1 MSNASFILNP
11 YNVLG
16 LHSDSTQSEVRKR
29 AGLIG
34 KMLAIGESVE
44 FDSDVFINP
53 SDRTLEA
60 VKRCE
65 TRLNSPQDKLADVF
79 FWFADSPEALT
90 AANMQDRGYFQK
102 LGSNAGYMATRDYIE
117 EKNAA
122 VGLSVIFEKS
132 QNIADFEQALQGWA
146 SFVHLDSFWDY
157 WAKYYK
163 SIDYLDTS
171 NRLVEEFRENIDSL
185 IIEKFFE
192 VSKLDDLIDAQIVGK
207 YFEVSMET
215 AEKAAEQQLG
225 RIKELRIEADRL
237 RNSNTLL
244 NGQYVLSEASKGQI
258 SALLSKAIALHEE
271 LVENGQR
278 DSPAVE
284 RELDSLWSDILAIT
298 VTAHNMSG
306 QHDAVNLRDL
316 EFLKQVIEKLYRE
329 STDDLLDSRL
339 KKNLSAIKEQM
350 ETLEELERV
359 EPQFSRLTALVEKL
373 ANGNSPNNSPNNGYV
388 DPRLTALLEKHGIID
403 SPNKEFVEAR
413 LSEFESTYIEIV
425 NSGKLK
431 YETLADAVSMTAGI
445 FNKLAVTIS
454 NNAQKS
460 VNRAAQ
466 SFKFNT
472 QITPQN
478 ERFSL
483 LVELDGAIN
492 SAISDLE
499 FSKKVLGRLKNM
511 QIDSTLKSTI
521 NQNYSGVSS
530 TISSLNQ
537 MKNQLTSCLTQSS
550 SGGGGGGCYVATAVY
565 GSYDCP
571 SVWTLRRFRDYDLA
585 KSIHGRAFIHV
596 YYAVSPCLVRVFGNT
611 NWFRALCKKPLDR
624 LVAKCKAKGYSDLP
638 YKDQIWS

>member
-1 MSNASFILNP
+1 MSSASFILNP

-16 LHSDSTQSEVRKR
+16 LYSDSTQSEVRKR
-29 AGLIG
+29 VGLIG
-34 KMLAIGESVE
+34 KMLAIDESVE
-44 FDSDVFINP
+44 FDSDVFIGP
-53 SDRTLEA
+53 SDRTLDA
-60 VKRCE
+60 VKSCE
-65 TRLNSPQDKLADVF
+65 TRLNNPQDRLADVF
-79 FWFADSPEALT
+79 FWFADSPEALA
-90 AANMQDRGYFQK
+90 AANMQDRDYFRR
-102 LGSNAGYMATRDYIE
+102 LGSNTGYMATRDYTE

-122 VGLSVIFEKS
+122 VGFSIIFEKT
-132 QNIADFEQALQGWA
+132 QNKTDFDQALQRWA
-146 SFVHLDSFWDY
+146 SFIHLDSFWDY

-171 NRLVEEFRENIDSL
+171 DRLIDEFRENIDSL
-185 IIEKFFE
+185 ITERFFE

-207 YFEVSMET
+207 YFKVSTEA

-350 ETLEELERV
+350 ETLEEQERV

-388 DPRLTALLEKHGIID
+388 NPRLTALLQKHGIIN

-413 LSEFESTYIEIV
+413 LSEFESIYIEIV

-537 MKNQLTSCLTQSS
+537 MLIKIGLTRSS
-550 SGGGGGGCYVATAVY
+550 SGGGGCYVATAVY

-571 SVWTLRRFRDYDLA
+571 SVWILRRFRDNDLA
-585 KSIHGRAFIHV
+585 NSIFGRVFIHA
-596 YYAVSPCLVRVFGNT
+596 YYAISPSLVRMFGNT
-611 NWFRALCKKPLDR
+611 SWFKTLCRKPLDL
-624 LVAKCKAKGYSDLP
+624 LVAKCRAKGYSDLP

>member
-44 FDSDVFINP
+44 FDCDVFINL

-207 YFEVSMET
+207 YFEVSMEI

-258 SALLSKAIALHEE
+258 SVLLSKAIALHEE

-316 EFLKQVIEKLYRE
+316 EFQKQVIEKLYRE

-339 KKNLSAIKEQM
+339 KKNLSVIKEQM
-350 ETLEELERV
+350 ETLEEQERV

-373 ANGNSPNNSPNNGYV
+373 ANRNSPNN
-388 DPRLTALLEKHGIID
+388 
-403 SPNKEFVEAR
+403 EFVEAR
-413 LSEFESTYIEIV
+413 LSEFESIYKEIV

-431 YETLADAVSMTAGI
+431 YETLADAVTMTAGI

-454 NNAQKS
+454 NDAQES
-460 VNRAAQ
+460 VNRAALRIE
-466 SFKFNT
+466 F
-472 QITPQN
+472 TPP
-478 ERFSL
+478 ESKVFAACR
-483 LVELDGAIN
+483 IN
-492 SAISDLE
+492 
-499 FSKKVLGRLKNM
+499 GR
-511 QIDSTLKSTI
+511 
-521 NQNYSGVSS
+521 NQF
-530 TISSLNQ
+530 
-537 MKNQLTSCLTQSS
+537 
-550 SGGGGGGCYVATAVY
+550 CY
-565 GSYDCP
+565 
-571 SVWTLRRFRDYDLA
+571 
-585 KSIHGRAFIHV
+585 I
-596 YYAVSPCLVRVFGNT
+596 
-611 NWFRALCKKPLDR
+611 
-624 LVAKCKAKGYSDLP
+624 
-638 YKDQIWS
+638 

>member
-1 MSNASFILNP
+1 MSSASFILNP

-16 LHSDSTQSEVRKR
+16 LYSDSTQSEVRKR
-29 AGLIG
+29 VGLIG
-34 KMLAIGESVE
+34 KMLAIDESVE
-44 FDSDVFINP
+44 FDSDVFIGP
-53 SDRTLEA
+53 SDRTLDA
-60 VKRCE
+60 VKSYE
-65 TRLNSPQDKLADVF
+65 TRLNNPQDRLADVF
-79 FWFADSPEALT
+79 FWFADSPEALA
-90 AANMQDRGYFQK
+90 AANMQDRDYFRR
-102 LGSNAGYMATRDYIE
+102 LGSNTGYMATRDYTE

-122 VGLSVIFEKS
+122 VGFSIIFEKT
-132 QNIADFEQALQGWA
+132 QNKTDFDQALQRWA
-146 SFVHLDSFWDY
+146 SFIHLDSFWDY

-171 NRLVEEFRENIDSL
+171 DRLLDEFRENIDSL
-185 IIEKFFE
+185 ITERFFE

-207 YFEVSMET
+207 YFKVSTEA

-237 RNSNTLL
+237 RNSSALL
-244 NGQYVLSEASKGQI
+244 NGQNVLSEASKGQI
-258 SALLSKAIALHEE
+258 NVLLSKAIALHEE
-271 LVENGQR
+271 LVENGQS

-339 KKNLSAIKEQM
+339 KKNLSVIKEQM
-350 ETLEELERV
+350 ETLEEQERV

-373 ANGNSPNNSPNNGYV
+373 ANRNSQNN
-388 DPRLTALLEKHGIID
+388 
-403 SPNKEFVEAR
+403 EFVEAR
-413 LSEFESTYIEIV
+413 LSEFESIYKEIV

-431 YETLADAVSMTAGI
+431 YETLADAVTMTAGI

-454 NNAQKS
+454 NDAQES
-460 VNRAAQ
+460 VNRTALRIE
-466 SFKFNT
+466 F
-472 QITPQN
+472 TPQN
-478 ERFSL
+478 QRFSL
-483 LVELDGAIN
+483 LAELYGAIN

-511 QIDSTLKSTI
+511 QIDPTLRSTI
-521 NQNYSGVSS
+521 NQNYSGASS

-537 MKNQLTSCLTQSS
+537 MENQLTSGLTQSS

-571 SVWTLRRFRDYDLA
+571 PVWTLRRFRDYDLA

>member
-44 FDSDVFINP
+44 FDCDVFINP

-207 YFEVSMET
+207 YFEVSMEI

-258 SALLSKAIALHEE
+258 SVLLSKAIALHEE

-316 EFLKQVIEKLYRE
+316 EFQKQVIEKLYRE

-339 KKNLSAIKEQM
+339 KKNLSVIKEQM
-350 ETLEELERV
+350 ETLEEQERV

-373 ANGNSPNNSPNNGYV
+373 ANRNFPNN
-388 DPRLTALLEKHGIID
+388 
-403 SPNKEFVEAR
+403 EFVEAR
-413 LSEFESTYIEIV
+413 LSEFESIYKEIV

-431 YETLADAVSMTAGI
+431 YETLADAVTMTAGI

-454 NNAQKS
+454 NDAQES
-460 VNRAAQ
+460 VNRAALRIE
-466 SFKFNT
+466 F
-472 QITPQN
+472 TPQN
-478 ERFSL
+478 QRFSL
-483 LVELDGAIN
+483 LAELNGAIN

-499 FSKKVLGRLKNM
+499 FSKKELGRLKNM
-511 QIDSTLKSTI
+511 QIDPTLRSTI

-537 MKNQLTSCLTQSS
+537 MKNQLTSGLTQSS

-585 KSIHGRAFIHV
+585 KSIHGRAFIHA

>member
-132 QNIADFEQALQGWA
+132 QNIADFEQALQGWV

-373 ANGNSPNNSPNNGYV
+373 ANGNSPNNGYV

-413 LSEFESTYIEIV
+413 LSEFESIYIEIV

-499 FSKKVLGRLKNM
+499 FSKK
-511 QIDSTLKSTI
+511 
-521 NQNYSGVSS
+521 YSV
-530 TISSLNQ
+530 
-537 MKNQLTSCLTQSS
+537 
-550 SGGGGGGCYVATAVY
+550 
-565 GSYDCP
+565 D
-571 SVWTLRRFRDYDLA
+571 
-585 KSIHGRAFIHV
+585 
-596 YYAVSPCLVRVFGNT
+596 
-611 NWFRALCKKPLDR
+611 
-624 LVAKCKAKGYSDLP
+624 
-638 YKDQIWS
+638 

>member
-29 AGLIG
+29 TGLIG

-44 FDSDVFINP
+44 FDCDVFINP

-146 SFVHLDSFWDY
+146 SLVHLDSFWDY

-207 YFEVSMET
+207 YFEVSMEI

-258 SALLSKAIALHEE
+258 SVLLSKAIALHEE

-316 EFLKQVIEKLYRE
+316 EFQKQVIEKLYRE

-339 KKNLSAIKEQM
+339 KKNLSVIKEQM
-350 ETLEELERV
+350 ETLEEQERV

-373 ANGNSPNNSPNNGYV
+373 ANRNSPNN
-388 DPRLTALLEKHGIID
+388 
-403 SPNKEFVEAR
+403 EFVEAR
-413 LSEFESTYIEIV
+413 LSEFESIYKEIV

-431 YETLADAVSMTAGI
+431 YETLADAVTMTAGI

-454 NNAQKS
+454 NDAQES
-460 VNRAAQ
+460 VNRAALRIE
-466 SFKFNT
+466 FT
-472 QITPQN
+472 PPQN
-478 ERFSL
+478 QRFSL
-483 LVELDGAIN
+483 LAELMGAIN

-511 QIDSTLKSTI
+511 QIDPTLRSTI

-537 MKNQLTSCLTQSS
+537 MKNQLTSGLTQSS
-550 SGGGGGGCYVATAVY
+550 SGGGGGGCYIATAVY

-585 KSIHGRAFIHV
+585 KSIHGRAFIHA
-596 YYAVSPCLVRVFGNT
+596 YYAVSPCLVRMFGNT

>member
-1 MSNASFILNP
+1 MSSASFILNP

-16 LHSDSTQSEVRKR
+16 LYSDSTQSEVRKR
-29 AGLIG
+29 VGLIG
-34 KMLAIGESVE
+34 KMLAIDESVE
-44 FDSDVFINP
+44 FDSDVFIGP
-53 SDRTLEA
+53 SDRTLDA
-60 VKRCE
+60 VKSYE
-65 TRLNSPQDKLADVF
+65 TRLNNPQDRLADVF
-79 FWFADSPEALT
+79 FWFADSPEALA
-90 AANMQDRGYFQK
+90 AANMQDRDYFRR
-102 LGSNAGYMATRDYIE
+102 LGSNTGYMATRDYTE

-122 VGLSVIFEKS
+122 VGFSIIFEKT
-132 QNIADFEQALQGWA
+132 QNKTDFDQALQRWA
-146 SFVHLDSFWDY
+146 SFIHLDSFWDY

-171 NRLVEEFRENIDSL
+171 DRLIDEFRENIDSL
-185 IIEKFFE
+185 ITERFFE

-207 YFEVSMET
+207 YFKVSTEA

-237 RNSNTLL
+237 RNSSALL
-244 NGQYVLSEASKGQI
+244 NGQNVLSEASKRQI
-258 SALLSKAIALHEE
+258 NVLLSKAIALHEE
-271 LVENGQR
+271 LVENGQS

-339 KKNLSAIKEQM
+339 KKNLSVIKEQM
-350 ETLEELERV
+350 ETLEEQERV

-373 ANGNSPNNSPNNGYV
+373 ANRNSPNN
-388 DPRLTALLEKHGIID
+388 
-403 SPNKEFVEAR
+403 EFVEAR
-413 LSEFESTYIEIV
+413 LSEFESIYKEIV

-431 YETLADAVSMTAGI
+431 YETLADAVTMTAGI

-454 NNAQKS
+454 NDAQES
-460 VNRAAQ
+460 VNRTALRIE
-466 SFKFNT
+466 F
-472 QITPQN
+472 TPQN
-478 ERFSL
+478 QRFSL
-483 LVELDGAIN
+483 LAELYGAIN

-511 QIDSTLKSTI
+511 QIDPTLRSTI

-537 MKNQLTSCLTQSS
+537 MENQLTSGLTQSS

-571 SVWTLRRFRDYDLA
+571 PVWTLRRFRDYDLA

>member
-29 AGLIG
+29 TGLIG

-44 FDSDVFINP
+44 FDCDVFINP

-146 SFVHLDSFWDY
+146 SLVHLDSFWDY

-207 YFEVSMET
+207 YFEVSMEI

-258 SALLSKAIALHEE
+258 SVLLSKAIALHEE

-316 EFLKQVIEKLYRE
+316 EFQKQVIEKLYRE

-339 KKNLSAIKEQM
+339 KKNLSVIKEQM
-350 ETLEELERV
+350 ETLEEQERV

-373 ANGNSPNNSPNNGYV
+373 ANRNSPNN
-388 DPRLTALLEKHGIID
+388 
-403 SPNKEFVEAR
+403 EFVEAR
-413 LSEFESTYIEIV
+413 LSEFESIYKEIV

-431 YETLADAVSMTAGI
+431 YETLADAVTMTAGI

-454 NNAQKS
+454 NDAQES
-460 VNRAAQ
+460 VNRAALRIE
-466 SFKFNT
+466 F
-472 QITPQN
+472 TPPPP
-478 ERFSL
+478 ESKVFAACR
-483 LVELDGAIN
+483 IN
-492 SAISDLE
+492 
-499 FSKKVLGRLKNM
+499 GR
-511 QIDSTLKSTI
+511 
-521 NQNYSGVSS
+521 NQF
-530 TISSLNQ
+530 
-537 MKNQLTSCLTQSS
+537 
-550 SGGGGGGCYVATAVY
+550 CY
-565 GSYDCP
+565 
-571 SVWTLRRFRDYDLA
+571 
-585 KSIHGRAFIHV
+585 I
-596 YYAVSPCLVRVFGNT
+596 
-611 NWFRALCKKPLDR
+611 
-624 LVAKCKAKGYSDLP
+624 
-638 YKDQIWS
+638 

>member
-1 MSNASFILNP
+1 M
-11 YNVLG
+11 
-16 LHSDSTQSEVRKR
+16 
-29 AGLIG
+29 
-34 KMLAIGESVE
+34 
-44 FDSDVFINP
+44 
-53 SDRTLEA
+53 
-60 VKRCE
+60 
-65 TRLNSPQDKLADVF
+65 
-79 FWFADSPEALT
+79 
-90 AANMQDRGYFQK
+90 
-102 LGSNAGYMATRDYIE
+102 
-117 EKNAA
+117 
-122 VGLSVIFEKS
+122 
-132 QNIADFEQALQGWA
+132 
-146 SFVHLDSFWDY
+146 
-157 WAKYYK
+157 
-163 SIDYLDTS
+163 
-171 NRLVEEFRENIDSL
+171 
-185 IIEKFFE
+185 
-192 VSKLDDLIDAQIVGK
+192 
-207 YFEVSMET
+207 
-215 AEKAAEQQLG
+215 
-225 RIKELRIEADRL
+225 
-237 RNSNTLL
+237 
-244 NGQYVLSEASKGQI
+244 
-258 SALLSKAIALHEE
+258 
-271 LVENGQR
+271 ENGQS

-339 KKNLSAIKEQM
+339 KKNLSVIKEQM
-350 ETLEELERV
+350 ETLEEQERV

-373 ANGNSPNNSPNNGYV
+373 ANRNSPNN
-388 DPRLTALLEKHGIID
+388 
-403 SPNKEFVEAR
+403 EFVEAR
-413 LSEFESTYIEIV
+413 LSEFESIYKEIV

-431 YETLADAVSMTAGI
+431 YETLADAVTMTAGI

-454 NNAQKS
+454 NDAQES
-460 VNRAAQ
+460 VNRAALRIE
-466 SFKFNT
+466 F
-472 QITPQN
+472 TPQN
-478 ERFSL
+478 QRFSL
-483 LVELDGAIN
+483 LAELYGAIN

-511 QIDSTLKSTI
+511 QINPTLRSTI

-537 MKNQLTSCLTQSS
+537 MENQLTSGLTQSS

-571 SVWTLRRFRDYDLA
+571 PVWTLRRFRDYDLA

>member
-44 FDSDVFINP
+44 FDSDVFIEP
-53 SDRTLEA
+53 SDRTLDA
-60 VKRCE
+60 VKSCE
-65 TRLNSPQDKLADVF
+65 TRLNSPQDRLADVF

-90 AANMQDRGYFQK
+90 AANMQDRGYFRK
-102 LGSNAGYMATRDYIE
+102 LGSNAGCMATCDYIE

-132 QNIADFEQALQGWA
+132 QNIADFEQALQRWA
-146 SFVHLDSFWDY
+146 SLIHLDSFWDY

-163 SIDYLDTS
+163 SIDCLDTS
-171 NRLVEEFRENIDSL
+171 DRLIEEFRENIDAL
-185 IIEKFFE
+185 ITEKFFE

-207 YFEVSMET
+207 YFEVSTEI

-258 SALLSKAIALHEE
+258 SGLLSKAIALHEE

-339 KKNLSAIKEQM
+339 KKNLSVIKEQM
-350 ETLEELERV
+350 ETLEEQERV

-373 ANGNSPNNSPNNGYV
+373 ANGNSPN
-388 DPRLTALLEKHGIID
+388 
-403 SPNKEFVEAR
+403 KEFVEAR
-413 LSEFESTYIEIV
+413 LSEFESIYKEIV

-431 YETLADAVSMTAGI
+431 YETLADAVTMTAGI
-445 FNKLAVTIS
+445 FNMLAVTIS
-454 NNAQKS
+454 NDAQES
-460 VNRAAQ
+460 VNRVMQ
-466 SFKFNT
+466 R
-472 QITPQN
+472 IEYTPQN
-478 ERFSL
+478 QRFSL
-483 LVELDGAIN
+483 LAELNGAIN

-537 MKNQLTSCLTQSS
+537 MMIKIGLTQSS
-550 SGGGGGGCYVATAVY
+550 SGGGGCYVATAVY

-571 SVWTLRRFRDYDLA
+571 SVWVLRRFRDNDLA
-585 KSIHGRAFIHV
+585 NSIFGRVFIHA
-596 YYAVSPCLVRVFGNT
+596 YYAISPSLVRMFGNT
-611 NWFRALCKKPLDR
+611 SWFKTLCRKPLDR

-638 YKDQIWS
+638 YQDQPWS

>member
-44 FDSDVFINP
+44 FDCDVFINP

-207 YFEVSMET
+207 YFEVSMEI

-258 SALLSKAIALHEE
+258 SVLLSKAIALHEE

-316 EFLKQVIEKLYRE
+316 EFQKQVIEKLYRE

-339 KKNLSAIKEQM
+339 KKNLSVIKEQM
-350 ETLEELERV
+350 ETLEEQERV

-373 ANGNSPNNSPNNGYV
+373 ANRNFPNN
-388 DPRLTALLEKHGIID
+388 
-403 SPNKEFVEAR
+403 EFVEAR
-413 LSEFESTYIEIV
+413 LSEFESIYKEIV

-431 YETLADAVSMTAGI
+431 YETLADAVTMTAGI

-454 NNAQKS
+454 NDAQES
-460 VNRAAQ
+460 VNRAALRIE
-466 SFKFNT
+466 F
-472 QITPQN
+472 TPQN
-478 ERFSL
+478 QRFSL
-483 LVELDGAIN
+483 LAELNGAIN

-511 QIDSTLKSTI
+511 QIDPTLRSTI

-537 MKNQLTSCLTQSS
+537 MKNQLTSGLTQSS

-585 KSIHGRAFIHV
+585 KSIHGRAFIHA